1 MLKIFHISGL
11 NGRLDLHLA
20 QRRLAGYV
28 EIVPYTQEF
37 G

>member
-11 NGRLDLHLA
+11 NGRFDRHLA

-28 EIVPYTQEF
+28 EKFPYTQ
-37 G
+37 